1 MIRFVWLLFLSFS
14 KYTCESS
21 HLPNDLSISNSG
33 IANSGQLWLDT
44 VLLGVGGGLG
54 CFMIS
59 LSSLY

>member
-1 MIRFVWLLFLSFS
+1 MIYFFFPSQNILG
-14 KYTCESS
+14 KSS

-44 VLLGVGGGLG
+44 VLLGGGREVGV
-54 CFMIS
+54 FMIS